1 MSRKHKKGKKGGSR
15 RSNNNGKFDM
25 MSILSDKDVIIGG
38 VAGIAGAA
46 IVQTFGGKFI
56 KNNLILSALGAI
68 VPAVAVGY
76 VTKNRTSTIAAA
88 GAGAAT
94 GFGATVASKIGSMI
108 SAPAST
114 VPQTKG
120 LIGENIFE
128 QTQGAPE
135 IPMDGADGYYVP
147 QVTGEED
154 YQVEGADDEDLIS
167 GPLDEIA

>member
-15 RSNNNGKFDM
+15 RSKNNGKFDM

-46 IVQTFGGKFI
+46 IVQTFGRKLI
-56 KNNLILSALGAI
+56 KNNLILSAIGSVL
-68 VPAVAVGY
+68 PAVAVGY
-76 VTKNRTSTIAAA
+76 ITENRTSTIAAA
-88 GAGAAT
+88 GAGAAV
-94 GFGATVASKIGSMI
+94 GFGSTVVSKISGLAS
-108 SAPAST
+108 SPST

-135 IPMDGADGYYVP
+135 ITMDGADGYYVP